1 MVKNAKG
8 LRVYKL
14 AFDSAMELFWLTKKY
29 PKEEL
34 DSLAVQIRR
43 ASRSVAV
50 SIREGLAKKQYDRD
64 AFVRH
69 VIDALGFCEETE
81 TWLDFSFECRYLAR
95 DKYGELYK
103 KYDEVRIML
112 YQLVK
117 NWKKL

>member
-1 MVKNAKG
+1 MVKNVKD
-8 LRVYKL
+8 LRAYEL

-34 DSLAVQIRR
+34 DSLAAQIRR

-64 AFVRH
+64 IFVRH

-81 TWLDFSFECRYLAR
+81 TWLDFSFECRYLER
-95 DKYGELYK
+95 GKHGELSR
-103 KYDEVRIML
+103 KYDEMRLML
-112 YQLVK
+112 Y
-117 NWKKL
+117 KLIRNHRKF

>member
-1 MVKNAKG
+1 MVKNVKD
-8 LRVYKL
+8 LRVYEL
-14 AFDSAMELFWLTKKY
+14 AFDSAMELFLLTKKY

-50 SIREGLAKKQYDRD
+50 SIRAGLAKKRYDRD
-64 AFVRH
+64 VFLRH
-69 VIDALGFCEETE
+69 VVDALGFCEETE
-81 TWLDFSFECRYLAR
+81 TWLDFSFECRYLER
-95 DKYGELYK
+95 DKYGELCK
-103 KYDEVRIML
+103 KYDEVRILL